1 MYESDSIWTRK
12 GATLSDKSARQEFG
26 LTQQEIV
33 AATYISK
40 STTIQAAGQPTK
52 LIEEF
57 VGLVNSGTTAVSI
70 ARLTSSPGW
79 SEPSQRPE
87 FDEYMVVLRGTL
99 HVKVEDV
106 DYDRRPGKRL
116 SSRPGSGCST
126 AARPQKVPS
135 TSPSACPLFTGNGS
149 SGGVIGHDRP

>member
-106 DYDRRPGKRL
+106 DYDVEAGQAIIVKAGEWVQY
-116 SSRPGSGCST
+116 S
-126 AARPQKVPS
+126 
-135 TSPSACPLFTGNGS
+135 SPSPEGS
-149 SGGVIGHDRP
+149 EYIAVCLSAFSPEMAHREES